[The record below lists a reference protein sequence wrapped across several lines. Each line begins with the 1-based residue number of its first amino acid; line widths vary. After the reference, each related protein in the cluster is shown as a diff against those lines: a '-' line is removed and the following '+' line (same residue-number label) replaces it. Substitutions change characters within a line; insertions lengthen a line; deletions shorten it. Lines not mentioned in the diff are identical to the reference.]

1 MTPSWGTRR
10 KSALI
15 PADTDPQ
22 GRTLLKGAE
31 SRLKPASAAEIM
43 NGKSTMRETE
53 ANGWIVRNS
62 SSVLTRGLRLA
73 VVALGIGLVMTAGA
87 ARAQNDDE
95 DDKTFEE
102 KVIEGIMAGI
112 GGTNMENRG
121 IEYRERSPLVVPPK
135 IDLPPP
141 VTTSN
146 EVKDA
151 NWPKDPDE
159 AKRKAAI
166 AARKKAKPD
175 PIEASRILTPSELNA
190 ARTAAPA
197 RTNNDPVQPGNSLTN
212 PILSPSQLG
221 YNGGFSGLFGGNKA
235 ETAPFKG
242 EPTRE
247 SLTQPPS
254 GYQTPSPN
262 FAYGTGPKE
271 SMNKE
276 YNPAAGKYGE

>member
-1 MTPSWGTRR
+1 MRR
-10 KSALI
+10 
-15 PADTDPQ
+15 T
-22 GRTLLKGAE
+22 
-31 SRLKPASAAEIM
+31 
-43 NGKSTMRETE
+43 ETS
-53 ANGWIVRNS
+53 GWIVPS
-62 SSVLTRGLRLA
+62 SSRALRRALWLA
-73 VVALGIGLVMTAGA
+73 VIALGIGVVMTAGA
-87 ARAQNDDE
+87 ARAQDDDDE
-95 DDKTFEE
+95 DEKTFEE
-102 KVIEGIMAGI
+102 KIIEGIMAGI

-121 IEYRERSPLVVPPK
+121 IDYRERSPLVVPPK
-135 IDLPPP
+135 LDLPPP
-141 VTTSN
+141 ASATAD
-146 EVKDA
+146 VKA
-151 NWPKDPDE
+151 PNWPKDPDE

-166 AARKKAKPD
+166 AARKKENKD
-175 PIEASRILTPSELNA
+175 PREASRILTPSELA
-190 ARTAAPA
+190 QGKTAAPA
-197 RTNNDPVQPGNSLTN
+197 RTNNDPVQPGNSFNN

-247 SLTQPPS
+247 SLTQPPG

>member
-1 MTPSWGTRR
+1 
-10 KSALI
+10 
-15 PADTDPQ
+15 
-22 GRTLLKGAE
+22 
-31 SRLKPASAAEIM
+31 
-43 NGKSTMRETE
+43 MRDTE
-53 ANGWIVRNS
+53 ASFWIVQNPLGTLWRA
-62 SSVLTRGLRLA
+62 LKLA
-73 VVALGIGLVMTAGA
+73 VAVLGIGLVMTAGA
-87 ARAQNDDE
+87 ARAADDDE

-102 KVIEGIMAGI
+102 KIIEGIMAGI

-135 IDLPPP
+135 LDLPPP
-141 VTTSN
+141 ASAPA
-146 EVKDA
+146 EA
-151 NWPKDPDE
+151 PAPNWPKDPDTQR
-159 AKRKAAI
+159 RKAAA
-166 AARKKAKPD
+166 AARKKDNKD
-175 PIEASRILTPSELNA
+175 PREAARILTPAELA
-190 ARTAAPA
+190 AGKTAGPA
-197 RTNNDPVQPGNSLTN
+197 RTNSDPIQPGTTTNN

-221 YNGGFSGLFGGNKA
+221 YNGGFSGLFGGSKT

-271 SMNKE
+271 TMNKE

>member
-1 MTPSWGTRR
+1 MRR
-10 KSALI
+10 
-15 PADTDPQ
+15 
-22 GRTLLKGAE
+22 
-31 SRLKPASAAEIM
+31 
-43 NGKSTMRETE
+43 TE
-53 ANGWIVRNS
+53 ASGWMVQNS
-62 SSVLTRGLRLA
+62 SGTLRRGLRFA
-73 VVALGIGLVMTAGA
+73 VVALGVGLVMTAGA
-87 ARAQNDDE
+87 ARAQDDDE

-102 KVIEGIMAGI
+102 KIIEGIMAGI

-141 VTTSN
+141 AAASN
-146 EVKDA
+146 EVKDP

-166 AARKKAKPD
+166 AARKKSKPD

-190 ARTAAPA
+190 ARTAAPT
-197 RTNNDPVQPGNSLTN
+197 RTNSDPIQPGNSFNN

-221 YNGGFSGLFGGNKA
+221 YTGGFSGLFGGSKA

-247 SLTQPPS
+247 SLTQPPAA
-254 GYQTPSPN
+254 YQTPSPN
-262 FAYGTGPKE
+262 FAYGTGPRE
-271 SMNKE
+271 SLNKE